1 MKKANIEHLAD
12 IYKYFVRLKPTAKE
26 LDIRPFDQPAGAIF
40 PRKGRYAAER
50 K

>member
-12 IYKYFVRLKPTAKE
+12 IYKYFVRLKPTSKE
-26 LDIRPFDQPAGAIF
+26 LDIRPYQPAGAIYL
-40 PRKGRYAAER
+40 RKERFATER